1 MVWAL
6 CYQLRFRSGLIPVC
20 IFFQSRASSQLQ
32 GFNLLLLWLQET
44 MFFFFGHTA
53 FMHHFALCF
62 CLHLCLYASSH
73 LSSPPRKEQVKTKS
87 AQGSLAHLGQERGRC
102 CRCNWDMPAVAETC
116 RKLLQSKM
124 CCALFQGNFL
134 QVASPSGMLD
144 CTGSQESVGSDLCL
158 LTAWWH
164 L

>member
-1 MVWAL
+1 MVVGIFSYVLSWVFSYTLSFFQSAYSRRPPIFLGGSLDMVWAL

-87 AQGSLAHLGQERGRC
+87 A
-102 CRCNWDMPAVAETC
+102 
-116 RKLLQSKM
+116 
-124 CCALFQGNFL
+124 
-134 QVASPSGMLD
+134 
-144 CTGSQESVGSDLCL
+144 
-158 LTAWWH
+158 
-164 L
+164 